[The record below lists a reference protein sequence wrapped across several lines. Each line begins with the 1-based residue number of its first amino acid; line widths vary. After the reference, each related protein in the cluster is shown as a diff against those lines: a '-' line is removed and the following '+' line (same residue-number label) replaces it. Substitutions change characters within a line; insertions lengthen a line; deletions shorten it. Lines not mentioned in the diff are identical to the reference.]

1 MEEWKMLTPI
11 VQGGSFALLAFIV
24 VWLTTWL
31 PKRWSQWDLD
41 READRKMH
49 ENVSSNHRE
58 TIKNINETHIKKV
71 DLLVN
76 TFKEETRYEREVCE
90 RRHAE
95 IIAKQNLLDEA
106 VTKVEGT
113 VGKISED
120 VRHVTSLLP
129 LVVPNSSILVRPD
142 NPKNHGGV

>member
-1 MEEWKMLTPI
+1 MLTPI

-24 VWLTTWL
+24 IWLTTWL

-49 ENVSSNHRE
+49 ENVSAHHRD
-58 TIKNINETHIKKV
+58 TVKNINEAHITKV
-71 DLLVN
+71 ELLVN

-95 IIAKQNLLDEA
+95 IMARQDSLDES
-106 VTKVEGT
+106 VTKVEGI
-113 VGKISED
+113 VDRISDE
-120 VRHVTSLLP
+120 VRNVTTAILP
-129 LVVPNSSILVRPD
+129 LVVPNPIIVRPD
-142 NPKNHGGV
+142 NSKNTPKNQGGV